1 MRQSINSLD
10 MKKYSILL
18 FCLVCS
24 LVAMSQK
31 AVISFEQKT
40 HDFGKVNEEDGKI
53 THVFDFTN
61 RGITP
66 LVVSKVQ
73 ASCGC
78 TTPVWTK
85 EPVEPG
91 KKGTITVTYNP
102 SGRPG
107 TFTKT
112 ITVYSN
118 ATDEQLVLT
127 IHGEVIPKTNEST
140 TYPVVLG
147 ALRIKSK
154 VVQMN
159 NVEKGKSQ
167 TRVLEIKNTSNASV
181 RPTIENLP
189 SYLSVSGSPETLK
202 PNEEGKLT
210 FSFNSKNT
218 AQWGPFSD
226 DVYVILNGQKK
237 YSEEFKLTVVG
248 NVIEDFSRLTLDQ
261 KRKSPILEIPVR
273 SLNLGT
279 LKAGTKR
286 VGKFKVNNKGQ
297 NALEIRRIINNN
309 KELTVRSSKSTVAGG
324 KSASI
329 YLSLNSKSLSEGDYK
344 KSVTVQTNDP
354 ENSFIILILSWKVQK

>member
-1 MRQSINSLD
+1 

-66 LVVSKVQ
+66 LVVSRVQ

-118 ATDEQLVLT
+118 ATDEQMVLT
-127 IHGEVIPKTNEST
+127 IHGEVIPKSNENT
-140 TYPVVLG
+140 TYPVVIG
-147 ALRIKSK
+147 SLRSKSK

-167 TRVLEIKNTSNASV
+167 TRILDIKNTSNSSV
-181 RPTIENLP
+181 RVNIENLP
-189 SYLSVSGSPETLK
+189 AYMSATVSPETIK
-202 PNEEGKLT
+202 PNEEAKLT
-210 FSFNSKNT
+210 FSINSKT
-218 AQWGPFSD
+218 AAQWGPISD
-226 DVYVILNGQKK
+226 DVYLILNGNKK
-237 YSEEFKLTVVG
+237 YSDEYKLTVVS
-248 NVIEDFSRLTLDQ
+248 NIIEDFSKLTLDQ
-261 KRKSPILEIPVR
+261 KRKAPILEIPVR
-273 SLNLGT
+273 SLDLGT
-279 LKAGTKR
+279 LRAGTKR
-286 VGKFKVNNKGQ
+286 VGKFRVNNKGQ

-309 KELTVRSSKSTVAGG
+309 KEMSVRSAKTYISGG
-324 KSASI
+324 RSSSI
-329 YLSLNSKSLSEGDYK
+329 YLSLNSKNLSEGDYK